1 MVNKKLRNRMFVI
14 DKIYLI
20 IFIVL
25 LNVILNHSNVKNEGV
40 GCI

>member
-20 IFIVL
+20 VFIVL

>member
-1 MVNKKLRNRMFVI
+1 MFVI

-20 IFIVL
+20 IIMVL